1 MHAGPCS
8 IFVLYL
14 IMFLFFIQWHKM
26 FQIKKLQKKF
36 KGSETQKK
44 DVAALMGMTK
54 LKIDKII
61 LLEVV

>member
-1 MHAGPCS
+1 
-8 IFVLYL
+8 
-14 IMFLFFIQWHKM
+14 M

-36 KGSETQKK
+36 KGSETQNK